1 MGDVREGGGRCVVE
15 SSPDGS
21 TSSGGGGQRAI
32 HSVETQVWALKLAL
46 DRN

>member
-1 MGDVREGGGRCVVE
+1 MCGGEQPRRIDLLGGGVV
-15 SSPDGS
+15 
-21 TSSGGGGQRAI
+21 QRAI